1 MQWSEIANR
10 NCSVSRALSV
20 VGERWTLL
28 ILREAFGGARRFD
41 DFRKRLGIA
50 RNVLT
55 ARLQGLVA
63 DGVLERVP
71 CGDSPARS
79 EYRLTEKGRDLYPV
93 LVSLLRWGDRWMAGD
108 AGPPLVL
115 VHGPC
120 GCEGTG
126 SIRCGGC
133 GEELRSEDVRAKLPA
148 GAFAQT
154 AR

>member
-1 MQWSEIANR
+1 MQWNEIANR

-41 DFRKRLGIA
+41 NFRKRLEIA

-63 DGVLERVP
+63 DGVLGV
-71 CGDSPARS
+71 
-79 EYRLTEKGRDLYPV
+79 
-93 LVSLLRWGDRWMAGD
+93 AGD

-133 GEELRSEDVRAKLPA
+133 GEEVRSENVRAKLPA